1 MATKKPG
8 AQSTTGEVTSS
19 KMAERCFP
27 PDFLLGAATAAYQV
41 EGGWDAD
48 GKGESNWDRI
58 THTHPELV
66 TDGSN
71 GDVACDSYHRYKED
85 VQAVK
90 EMGMDFYRFSI
101 SWARVLPDGIAS
113 NVNEKGIDYY
123 RRLMTELLN
132 NGIQPVVTIFHWD
145 LPQPLQE
152 MGGWTNPLMADF
164 FEDYAR
170 VLFTH
175 LGDLVKWW
183 ITFNEPGHVARAYIV
198 NFIVL
203 PFYELIKQGANYIAT
218 DTILKAHA
226 RVYHMYDKEFR
237 SCQGGKVGIALH
249 TFWYEPRN
257 DTKQDHEASTVA
269 LQFDLGIFAHPIFS
283 KTGDYPEVV
292 KQKVAA
298 ASRAEGCRKSR
309 LPELSQ
315 EWVHKIKDTADF
327 FGLNHYTTVYAEL
340 SDTSNWWLP
349 DSGVETSQDP
359 DWPSAAS
366 SWLRIVPWGLNK
378 LLNWVKN
385 EYDNPPVMITEN
397 GFSTTGEEGL
407 HDTQRI
413 DFFTKYLNAV
423 LDSVDDGCNI
433 LGYTVWS
440 VLDNYEWARGYS
452 EKFGVYQVD
461 FNHPRRTR
469 TPKDS
474 AIMLKNI
481 CQSRKIAATSYKK

>member
-1 MATKKPG
+1 MATKKAPP
-8 AQSTTGEVTSS
+8 AATSS
-19 KMAERCFP
+19 VAAERCFP
-27 PDFLLGAATAAYQV
+27 PGFMFGAATAAYQV
-41 EGGWDAD
+41 EGGWNAD
-48 GKGESNWDRI
+48 GKGENSWDRI

-71 GDVACDSYHRYKED
+71 GDIACDSYHRYKED
-85 VQAVK
+85 VKAIK

-101 SWARVLPDGIAS
+101 SWTRILPDGTAS

-123 RRLMTELLN
+123 RTMMTELLD
-132 NGIQPVVTIFHWD
+132 NGIQPMVTMFHWD

-152 MGGWTNPLMADF
+152 MGGWMNPLMADF

-170 VLFTH
+170 VLFSQF
-175 LGDLVKWW
+175 GDLVKWW
-183 ITFNEPGHVARAYIV
+183 ITFNEPGHTARSYTT

-203 PFYELIKQGANYIAT
+203 PFYELRKQGANYMAI

-237 SCQGGKVGIALH
+237 PRQGGKVGITMH
-249 TFWYEPRN
+249 TFWYEPPN
-257 DTKQDHEASTVA
+257 DTEEAREACSLA
-269 LQFDLGIFAHPIFS
+269 IQFDLGIFTHPIFS

-292 KQKVAA
+292 KRKVAA
-298 ASRAEGCRKSR
+298 ASLADGWRKSR

-315 EWVHKIKDTADF
+315 EWIRKIKNTADF
-327 FGLNHYTTVYAEL
+327 FGLNHYTTYYAEL
-340 SDTSNWWLP
+340 SENSHWWLH
-349 DSGVETSQDP
+349 DSGVHLSQDP
-359 DWPSAAS
+359 KWPAATS

-378 LLNWVKN
+378 LLNWIKN

-413 DFFTKYLNAV
+413 NYFIKYLNAV

-440 VLDNYEWARGYS
+440 VLDNFEWARGYS
-452 EKFGVYQVD
+452 EKFGLYQVD
-461 FNHPRRTR
+461 FSHPHRTR
-469 TPKDS
+469 TPRDS
-474 AIMLKNI
+474 AKLIKDI
-481 CQSRKIAATSYKK
+481 CHSRKIVAISSKQ